1 MLACLICGAKFSRLV
16 RNESAKTE
24 KVVRLEN
31 LAQLYEYET
40 THAKKTWGLLVETA
54 EFVATAQLSARK
66 NREERCRPLNLLW

>member
-1 MLACLICGAKFSRLV
+1 MELSFRALV

-54 EFVATAQLSARK
+54 EFVATALSARK
-66 NREERCRPLNLLW
+66 NREERCRPLNLLWQ